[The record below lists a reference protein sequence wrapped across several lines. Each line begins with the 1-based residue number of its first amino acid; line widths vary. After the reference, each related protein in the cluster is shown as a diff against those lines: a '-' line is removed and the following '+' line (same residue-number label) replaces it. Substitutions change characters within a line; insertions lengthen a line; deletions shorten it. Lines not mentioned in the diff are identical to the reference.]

1 MTAEVNEKFHED
13 YSRRRIVLDA
23 NVLASAV
30 KRDIILRFASSK
42 LFKVHWSPL
51 ILDETYRA
59 LLTIRKKTG
68 ENDELSRIKSIRVI
82 EQIKERFPSSSVAP
96 SDAKTI
102 QKIELPD
109 PNDIHVVETA
119 IRVKARYIVTENLR
133 DFPNEN
139 LGNLFLT
146 PRLEAIC
153 ADEMIHNTLEKKTS
167 DGIEIVRYLRE
178 KLRRPPMD
186 VETLLHN
193 WKNRHN
199 LHKTVEFLQQY
210 KDQI

>member
-1 MTAEVNEKFHED
+1 MTADVQEKLYED
-13 YSRRRIVLDA
+13 KSRPRIVLDA

-30 KRDIILRFASSK
+30 RRDIILRFAK
-42 LFKVHWSPL
+42 FGLVDVHWSPL
-51 ILDETYRA
+51 ILEETYRA

-68 ENDELSRIKSIRVI
+68 ENDEQSQIKSKRVI
-82 EQIKERFPSSSVAP
+82 EKIKEQFPLSSAAP
-96 SDAKTI
+96 SDSKTI
-102 QKIELPD
+102 PQIELPD
-109 PNDIHVVETA
+109 PDDTHVVETA
-119 IRVKARYIVTENLR
+119 IHVKARYIVTENLR

-139 LGNLFLT
+139 LGDLFLT

-153 ADEMIHNTLEKKTS
+153 ADEMIHNTLEEKTS
-167 DGIEIVRYLRE
+167 DGIEIVRDVRE

-186 VETLLHN
+186 VETLLYN

>member
-1 MTAEVNEKFHED
+1 MTADVQEKFHED
-13 YSRRRIVLDA
+13 DSHPRIVLDA

-30 KRDIILRFASSK
+30 RRDIILRFASFA
-42 LFKVHWSPL
+42 LLDVHWSPL

-68 ENDELSRIKSIRVI
+68 ESDELSRIKSIRVI

-96 SDAKTI
+96 SGAKTI

-109 PNDIHVVETA
+109 PNDTHVVETA
-119 IRVKARYIVTENLR
+119 IRVEARYIVTENLR
-133 DFPNEN
+133 DFPNEI
-139 LGNLFLT
+139 LVNLFLS
-146 PRLEAIC
+146 PSLEAVC
-153 ADEMIHNTLEKKTS
+153 ADEMIRITLEEKTL
-167 DGIEIVRYLRE
+167 DGLHVVRELRE
-178 KLRRPPMD
+178 NLRRPAMD
-186 VETLLHN
+186 VETLLDN